1 MKQGSFDERVASC
14 TARFHDVEKRSN
26 AERDWNEARKFRE
39 ASMATKPLGLDTPS
53 LR

>member
-1 MKQGSFDERVASC
+1 MKRGGFDERVANC
-14 TARFHDVEKRSN
+14 MARFHDVEKRSN

-39 ASMATKPLGLDTPS
+39 KSTASKPAEPHRQS